1 MRGLHARTPSAS
13 GRTHKIALL
22 LFIPPAH
29 ALTPAGFSSSL
40 LSTRGVEE
48 GLIGSISIGGH
59 DDRRRVL
66 QCRSSATQLPVAGG
80 AGAWREGHRR
90 RHRQLRHGRRRRRH
104 LHALLDRHNH
114 WTTQRTYARNPP
126 AVYIYICIDIL
137 LQIDTSHRSTTH
149 VLTAAFFI
157 IWLVAFSSGLLI
169 GWLVAVCA
177 RGAHLPAEALLRQG
191 LPRQAAHRALPLQD
205 QHALRQP

>member
-1 MRGLHARTPSAS
+1 MIDPSY
-13 GRTHKIALL
+13 
-22 LFIPPAH
+22 
-29 ALTPAGFSSSL
+29 
-40 LSTRGVEE
+40 
-48 GLIGSISIGGH
+48 
-59 DDRRRVL
+59 
-66 QCRSSATQLPVAGG
+66 RSSATQLPVAGG